1 MHAVIWILGAI
12 IILEGVVFL
21 IRPDFFAKVISFFAR
36 SKMIY
41 LAAVIRA
48 VLGPIFLVYATRCK
62 IPSVIITFGVL
73 MLIGAVIL
81 FLVKPEKIKPM
92 LIWWT
97 QRPPWA
103 LRTVAVV
110 ALIIGTLI
118 AISGMPQKL

>member
-21 IRPDFFAKVISFFAR
+21 IRPAFFAKVISFFAR
-36 SKMIY
+36 GKMIY

-48 VLGPIFLVYATRCK
+48 VLGPIFLVYAARCK
-62 IPSVIITFGVL
+62 TPSVIITFGVL

-81 FLVKPEKIKPM
+81 LLVKPEKIKPI

-97 QRPPWA
+97 QRPRWA

-110 ALIIGTLI
+110 TLIIGILI

>member
-1 MHAVIWILGAI
+1 MHAVIWILGAV

-41 LAAVIRA
+41 LAAVIRV

-73 MLIGAVIL
+73 MLIGAAGNESIANNSAVINVQGL
-81 FLVKPEKIKPM
+81 LK
-92 LIWWT
+92 
-97 QRPPWA
+97 
-103 LRTVAVV
+103 
-110 ALIIGTLI
+110 G
-118 AISGMPQKL
+118 